1 MRRAKQA
8 FANPSCRPPNL
19 IRNGETLK
27 AIIPLAQILV
37 LTTALHVLAGCA
49 SSSPYHVDVSSPL
62 HQEFVEF
69 DETVNVALPVAYQ
82 NILRQ
87 APACWRTSFSG
98 QIATRHDPA
107 GYAPSQISF
116 VVPGKFLGSKVPLAS
131 VRLYPQDDQRTRLV
145 GVSFAYPGTWHLAE
159 LAGSASNSANG
170 CEGDSPAVASAMP

>member
-1 MRRAKQA
+1 
-8 FANPSCRPPNL
+8 
-19 IRNGETLK
+19 LK
-27 AIIPLAQILV
+27 ATIHLAQILV
-37 LTTALHVLAGCA
+37 LTTSLHVLTGCA
-49 SSSPYHVDVSSPL
+49 SSPRYHVDVSSPS

-87 APACWRTSFSG
+87 APSCWRTPFSG
-98 QIATRHDPA
+98 GIATRHDPA

-131 VRLYPQDDQRTRLV
+131 MRLYPQDDQRTRLV

-159 LAGSASNSANG
+159 LAGSASNLTNA
-170 CEGDSPAVASAMP
+170 CEDDAPAVTSAMR